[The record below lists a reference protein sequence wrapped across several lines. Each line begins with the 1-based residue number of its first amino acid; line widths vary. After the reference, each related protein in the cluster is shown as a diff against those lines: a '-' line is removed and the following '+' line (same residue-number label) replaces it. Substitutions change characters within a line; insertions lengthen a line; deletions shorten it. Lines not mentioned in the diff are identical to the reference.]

1 MDEAHR
7 RTPVRHL
14 VGRWRVTET
23 VMHGLRDPFAYLL
36 QELHDRD
43 AGRRP
48 PWAPGQR
55 QQLLDDLLVIEALEL
70 AHGKRHVSI
79 AFDNPDD
86 PLVDAQC
93 DELVDVL
100 ADALEPVKDLRISR
114 GEGRL
119 TVTVGG
125 PEASEWIRRAEA
137 IIQCLRHSRLV
148 VLETPRA

>member
-1 MDEAHR
+1 
-7 RTPVRHL
+7 
-14 VGRWRVTET
+14 
-23 VMHGLRDPFAYLL
+23 MHGLRDPYAYLL
-36 QELHDRD
+36 QELNDRD
-43 AGRRP
+43 TGRRP

-70 AHGKRHVSI
+70 AHGKRHVSVV
-79 AFDNPDD
+79 FDNPAD
-86 PLVDAQC
+86 PLADAQC

-100 ADALEPVKDLRISR
+100 ADALESIKDLRISR

-125 PEASEWIRRAEA
+125 PDASEWIGRAEE
-137 IIQCLRHSRLV
+137 IIQCSRCSGLV